1 MARQFRPSRKKI
13 MSEKMRSNQKPD
25 FTSLAGYAIPT
36 VFAAIASS
44 CQTQAE
50 GFLGLA
56 VMISILGILSRQGFI
71 HEWWLP
77 PSAPV
82 DPAND
87 LGSDAS
93 MHGYALPS
101 LIVIVWFLLIG
112 FGAIR

>member
-1 MARQFRPSRKKI
+1 
-13 MSEKMRSNQKPD
+13 MSERMRPNQKPD

-56 VMISILGILSRQGFI
+56 VMVSILDILSRQDFI
-71 HEWWLP
+71 HEWWPP
-77 PSAPV
+77 PSRPV

-87 LGSDAS
+87 LDGSDAR
-93 MHGYALPS
+93 MHLLPS
-101 LIVIVWFLLIG
+101 LIVVAWFLLIG